1 MNHSQEL
8 DKFAPALCALQ
19 SEIEAAPKGTKGQYG
34 AYSDLTTCWNAV
46 QPLLAK
52 HKMAVSQTFQP
63 TDRDEVCITTTL
75 IHSSGQYMSGTL
87 NLPYG
92 RNGGPQGAGAAVTY
106 GRRYGLAAILGLVTD
121 KDDDAQSA
129 QNDYHKNRTAQNGS
143 AGGSSNDNPLE
154 GIL

>member
-1 MNHSQEL
+1 MNHSTEL
-8 DKFAPALCALQ
+8 DQIAPAICKLQ
-19 SEIEAAPKGTKGQYG
+19 AQIEAAPKGTKGQYG
-34 AYSDLTTCWNAV
+34 AYSDLPTCWNTV
-46 QPLLAK
+46 QPLLRE
-52 HKMAVSQTFQP
+52 HCLSVVQTFLP

-75 IHSSGQYMSGTL
+75 LHESGQYISGTL

-129 QNDYHKNRTAQNGS
+129 QNDYKASKGKPAS
-143 AGGSSNDNPLE
+143 GDLDDLLG
-154 GIL
+154 

>member
-8 DKFAPALCALQ
+8 DKLAPSLCALQ
-19 SEIEAAPKGTKGQYG
+19 AEIEAAPKGTKGQYG
-34 AYSDLTTCWNAV
+34 AYSDLPTCWATV

-52 HKMAVSQTFQP
+52 HGLGITQTFQP

-75 IHSSGQYMSGTL
+75 LHKSGQYISGTL

-106 GRRYGLAAILGLVTD
+106 GRRYGLAAIVGLVTD
-121 KDDDAQSA
+121 KDDDAQGA
-129 QNDYHKNRTAQNGS
+129 QNDYQNQRSRGP
-143 AGGSSNDNPLE
+143 AKGGNDLDDLLN
-154 GIL
+154 

>member
-1 MNHSQEL
+1 MNHSPEL
-8 DKFAPALCALQ
+8 DQLAPAICAMQ
-19 SEIEAAPKGTKGQYG
+19 AKIEAAPKGTKGQYG
-34 AYSDLTTCWNAV
+34 AYSDLPTCWNTV
-46 QPLLAK
+46 QPLLAEYGLS
-52 HKMAVSQTFQP
+52 VIQTFQP

-75 IHSSGQYMSGTL
+75 LHKSGQYMSGTL

-129 QNDYHKNRTAQNGS
+129 QEDYRKQPQS
-143 AGGSSNDNPLE
+143 KPGGGNPLDD
-154 GIL
+154 LL